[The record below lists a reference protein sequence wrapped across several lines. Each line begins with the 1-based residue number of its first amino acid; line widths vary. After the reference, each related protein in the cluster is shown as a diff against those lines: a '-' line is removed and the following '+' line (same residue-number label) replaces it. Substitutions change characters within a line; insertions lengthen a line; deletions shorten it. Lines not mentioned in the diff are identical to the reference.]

1 MYGMLL
7 NNQYI
12 KEDLYAVAFTFPP
25 MEEETG
31 ENSLDPT
38 ARSRSCRHLLSYFC
52 QFDTSKRS
60 CCPRRPG
67 PMLLG
72 GWSTIGPT
80 SHALIPS
87 YRRQA

>member
-1 MYGMLL
+1 MLSHL
-7 NNQYI
+7 PFRPWRKKLGRI
-12 KEDLYAVAFTFPP
+12 LLILLLVLVLVAI
-25 MEEETG
+25 
-31 ENSLDPT
+31 SLLPL
-38 ARSRSCRHLLSYFC
+38 SR
-52 QFDTSKRS
+52 FDASKRS

-87 YRRQA
+87 HRRQA